1 MKIKKGNI
9 AKIIS
14 GKYKGSE
21 GKIIS
26 VCEKT
31 STVKIENI
39 NMKIKH
45 MKPKQNDEKGSIRE
59 TEGPIHQ
66 SNIKIK
72 N

>member
-9 AKIIS
+9 ATIIS
-14 GKYKGSE
+14 GKYKSSQ

-26 VCEKT
+26 ICEKT
-31 STVKIENI
+31 STVRIENI
-39 NMKIKH
+39 NIKIKH
-45 MKPKQNDEKGSIRE
+45 MKPKQNDEKGSIKE
-59 TEGPIHQ
+59 IEGPIHQ

>member
-1 MKIKKGNI
+1 MKIKKGYT
-9 AKIIS
+9 AEIIS
-14 GKYKGSE
+14 GKYKGSK

-26 VCEKT
+26 ICEKT

-45 MKPKQNDEKGSIRE
+45 IKPQQSDEKGSIKE
-59 TEGPIHQ
+59 IEGPIHQ